1 MAFLPALPPAPEV
14 SKKSP
19 RKQKET
25 HQETREDRKKGY
37 RISFLHLDESN
48 GNSDSLSTTRHDK
61 QPNYAISNQDRVS
74 NKYIMCDNGV
84 MKRDFDC

>member
-1 MAFLPALPPAPEV
+1 MAFLPALPPAPKV

-25 HQETREDRKKGY
+25 HQEPREGRKKGY

-48 GNSDSLSTTRHDK
+48 GSSGSLSNTRYDK

-74 NKYIMCDNGV
+74 NKHIILYYT
-84 MKRDFDC
+84 R